1 LLGIDRRPLSARKL
15 LQEREE
21 KRERERERRE
31 GGEEA

>member
-1 LLGIDRRPLSARKL
+1 LVGIDRRLLSALKL

-21 KRERERERRE
+21 RREERERE